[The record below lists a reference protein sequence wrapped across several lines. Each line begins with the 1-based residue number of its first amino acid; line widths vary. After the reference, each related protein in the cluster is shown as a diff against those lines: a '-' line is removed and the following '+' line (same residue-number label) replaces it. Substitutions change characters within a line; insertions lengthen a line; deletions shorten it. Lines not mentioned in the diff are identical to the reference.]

1 MRRNRKTRHAR
12 RAATAVELAVVAPL
26 VMLFMCGAIE
36 TGYAFM
42 IKQTIGLATNR
53 AARAA
58 TLPGATSD
66 DVISIV
72 TEEMEKAGLSGFD
85 IATNID
91 ELGPTER
98 QVWVEVS
105 IPLHRVLFTGKL
117 LGGESFALSAKKT
130 ANREMSPVATSW

>member
-1 MRRNRKTRHAR
+1 M
-12 RAATAVELAVVAPL
+12 ELAAVAPV

-36 TGYAFM
+36 VGYAFM
-42 IKQTIGLATNR
+42 VKQTIGLATNR

-72 TEEMEKAGLSGFD
+72 THEMDKAGLSGFD
-85 IATNID
+85 ITTNID
-91 ELGPTER
+91 ELDPTDR

-117 LGGESFALSAKKT
+117 LGGESFTLSSKKT
-130 ANREMSPVATSW
+130 SNRELSPVATP